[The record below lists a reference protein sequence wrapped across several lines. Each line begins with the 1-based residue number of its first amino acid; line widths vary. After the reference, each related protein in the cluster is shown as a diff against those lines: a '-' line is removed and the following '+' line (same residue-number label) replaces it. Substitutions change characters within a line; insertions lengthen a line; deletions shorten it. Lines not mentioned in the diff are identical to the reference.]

1 MARESS
7 AQNFSLW
14 YQINFLCSYN
24 LMFQHVFHIKF
35 IFYINT
41 KIGKHVVRLRKIIG
55 FRAILKVR
63 IRYGKENFL
72 LMQQTRKNIAKLS
85 KNHF

>member
-1 MARESS
+1 MCFIE
-7 AQNFSLW
+7 
-14 YQINFLCSYN
+14 
-24 LMFQHVFHIKF
+24 KF
-35 IFYINT
+35 IFSIT
-41 KIGKHVVRLRKIIG
+41 TDIGRHVVRLRKNIG

>member
-1 MARESS
+1 
-7 AQNFSLW
+7 
-14 YQINFLCSYN
+14 
-24 LMFQHVFHIKF
+24 MFQHVFHIKF
-35 IFYINT
+35 IFYITT

-63 IRYGKENFL
+63 IKYGKENFL
-72 LMQQTRKNIAKLS
+72 RMQQTRKNIAKLS